1 MIGEARIKAL
11 QALNSLQNR
20 RITLDRMLAGI
31 DLPKRDR
38 DLMYALV
45 YGVLRWQARLDWIL
59 AHFSRTPISRI
70 EPRILNILRLGLFQ
84 ILYLD
89 RVPVSASVHS
99 AVELAKS
106 QAPARVAGFVNAVLR
121 NAARNHQKT
130 PFPHP
135 ENDPVSWLAAFHSFP
150 KPLIRRW
157 LKRFGFEK
165 TAQICAAINE
175 IAPTTLRTCTLNISR
190 RQLAE
195 DLKTQCDR
203 VELTDFSPDGIRLY
217 GLNTAVFDLA
227 GFAGGGFQVQDE
239 AAQLVGQMLAP
250 RPDQKV
256 LDACAGLGGKTGHL
270 AQMMKNRGS
279 IVALDNSAEKLQR
292 LSDEMR
298 RLDVSIVSTQVHD
311 LHQPVGLET
320 GQEFDAV
327 LIDAPCSGLGV
338 LRRNPDAK
346 WSADLSNLN
355 RFAQRQSRFL
365 DNLAPLV
372 RVGGVMVYAVCSMEP
387 EENESVVKSFLNN
400 HSEFAIDRAVDGL
413 GQKAGTLLSPEGCL
427 RTCPC
432 INDMDGFF
440 AARLRR
446 AF

>member
-20 RITLDRMLAGI
+20 RITLDRALADI

-59 AHFSRTPISRI
+59 AHFSRTPITRI

-99 AVELAKS
+99 AVELAKT
-106 QAPARVAGFVNAVLR
+106 QAPARAAGFVNAVLR

-130 PFPHP
+130 PYPNP
-135 ENDPVSWLAAFHSFP
+135 ENDPAGWLAAFHSFP

-157 LKRFGFEK
+157 LKRFEFEK
-165 TAQICAAINE
+165 TVQICAAVNE
-175 IAPTTLRTCTLNISR
+175 IAPTTLRTCTLNATR

-217 GLNTAVFDLA
+217 GLNAAVFDLA
-227 GFAGGGFQVQDE
+227 GFSEGKFQVQDE
-239 AAQLVGQMLAP
+239 AAQLVGRMLDP
-250 RPDQKV
+250 CPDYKV

-270 AQMMKNRGS
+270 AQMMNNRGS
-279 IVALDNSAEKLQR
+279 IVAMDSSEEKLQR
-292 LSDEMR
+292 LSNEME
-298 RLDVSIVSTQVHD
+298 RLGVSIVSTRVHD

-320 GQEFDAV
+320 GREFDAV

-346 WSADLSNLN
+346 WSVNFSNLN
-355 RFAQRQSRFL
+355 RFARRQHRFL
-365 DNLAPLV
+365 DNMAPLV
-372 RVGGVMVYAVCSMEP
+372 KAGGVMVC
-387 EENESVVKSFLNN
+387 
-400 HSEFAIDRAVDGL
+400 GL
-413 GQKAGTLLSPEGCL
+413 QHGAG
-427 RTCPC
+427 RKM
-432 INDMDGFF
+432 N
-440 AARLRR
+440 RW
-446 AF
+446 

>member
-106 QAPARVAGFVNAVLR
+106 QAPPWVAGFVNAVLR

-130 PFPHP
+130 PFPNP
-135 ENDPVSWLAAFHSFP
+135 ENDPESWLAAFHSFP

-157 LKRFGFEK
+157 LQRFEFEK
-165 TAQICAAINE
+165 TLQICAAVNE
-175 IAPTTLRTCTLNISR
+175 IAPTTLRTCTLNITR

-195 DLKTQCDR
+195 DLKSQCDR

-217 GLNTAVFDLA
+217 GLNAAVFDLA

-239 AAQLVGQMLAP
+239 AAQLVGRMLDP

-279 IVALDNSAEKLQR
+279 IVALDHSFEKLQR
-292 LSDEMR
+292 LSKEME
-298 RLDVSIVSTQVHD
+298 RLGVSIVSTQVHD
-311 LHQPVGLET
+311 LHQPPAIESGR
-320 GQEFDAV
+320 EFDAV

-355 RFAQRQSRFL
+355 RYAKRQSMFL
-365 DNLAPLV
+365 NNLAPLV
-372 RVGGVMVYAVCSMEP
+372 KTGGVMVYAVCSMEP

-413 GQKAGTLLSPEGCL
+413 GQQAETLFTPEGCL

-432 INDMDGFF
+432 IHDMDGFF
-440 AARLRR
+440 AVRLRR
-446 AF
+446 TF

>member
-11 QALNSLQNR
+11 QALNSLKNR
-20 RITLDRMLAGI
+20 RVTLDRLLADI

-106 QAPARVAGFVNAVLR
+106 QAPPWVAGFVNAVLR
-121 NAARNHQKT
+121 NAARNHLQT
-130 PFPHP
+130 PFPDP
-135 ENDPVSWLAAFHSFP
+135 ENDPVGWLAAFHSFP

-157 LKRFGFEK
+157 LKRFEFEQ
-165 TAQICAAINE
+165 TVQICAAINT
-175 IAPTTLRTCTLNISR
+175 IAPTTLRTCTLNTSR
-190 RQLAE
+190 RKLAE
-195 DLKTQCDR
+195 DLETQCDR

-217 GLNTAVFDLA
+217 GLNTAVFDLS
-227 GFAGGGFQVQDE
+227 GFAEGGFQVQDE
-239 AAQLVGQMLAP
+239 AAQLVGRMLDP

-270 AQMMKNRGS
+270 AQMMNNRGS
-279 IVALDNSAEKLQR
+279 IVALDNSAEKLRR

-298 RLDVSIVSTQVHD
+298 RLGVSIVSTQVHD
-311 LHQPVGLET
+311 LHQPAGLET

-346 WSADLSNLN
+346 WSVDLSNLN
-355 RFAQRQSRFL
+355 RFAQRQSLFL

-372 RVGGVMVYAVCSMEP
+372 KVGGVMVYAVCSMEP

-400 HSEFAIDRAVDGL
+400 HSEFAIDKAVYGL
-413 GQKAGTLLSPEGCL
+413 GEKAESLLTPEGYL
-427 RTCPC
+427 RTCPF

-440 AARLRR
+440 AARFRR